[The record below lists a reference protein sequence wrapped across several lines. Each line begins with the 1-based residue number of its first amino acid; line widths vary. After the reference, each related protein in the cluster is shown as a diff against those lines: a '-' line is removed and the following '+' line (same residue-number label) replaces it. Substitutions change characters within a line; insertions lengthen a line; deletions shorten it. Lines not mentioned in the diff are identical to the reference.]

1 MNNNATYIDDLL
13 VKYLLGEATVDEIAL
28 VDAWLVAATENRA
41 YFNQF
46 REIWDQSKALAV
58 TSTADENAAWQLF
71 QNRIHIKPA
80 VVKPLNR
87 FVWMRIAALLILLA
101 GAGWLVYF
109 EFREKPAQLVTAQ
122 AANVVRID
130 TLPDGSVVTLN
141 KNSSITYPEKFK
153 TDTRSVTLKGE
164 AFFNVTPNKNK
175 PFQIQVNDVSIKVVG
190 TSFNVRSENG
200 STEVLVATGVVQVQ
214 RGNKT
219 VTLRPNEKTAI
230 QPQDS
235 VLVKTTETT
244 HLYNYYQSNEFVCD
258 NTPLWKL
265 VAVLNKA
272 YSAHIVIGKEELRN
286 LPLTTTFPNESLDQ
300 ILQVISL
307 TFNIK
312 VQRTSTAIILN

>member
-1 MNNNATYIDDLL
+1 LDNNATHIDDLL
-13 VKYLLGEATVDEIAL
+13 VKYLLHEATAEETDIVK
-28 VDAWLVAATENRA
+28 AWLVATAENQA

-46 REIWDQSKALAV
+46 REIWERSKALAV

-71 QNRIHIKPA
+71 QNRIHATPA
-80 VVKPLNR
+80 VVKRLTN
-87 FVWMRIAALLILLA
+87 FGWMRVAALVVIIASAGLLA
-101 GAGWLVYF
+101 YF
-109 EFREKPAQLVTAQ
+109 GLYEKPVQLLTTQ
-122 AANVVRID
+122 AINVVRID

-141 KNSSITYPEKFK
+141 KNSSITYLEKFEN
-153 TDTRSVTLKGE
+153 DVRSVALKGE
-164 AFFNVTPNKNK
+164 AFFNVMPNKK
-175 PFQIQVNDVSIKVVG
+175 QPFIIQVNDVMIKVIG
-190 TSFNVRSENG
+190 TSFNVRNENG
-200 STEVLVATGVVQVQ
+200 STEVIVATGGVQVQ
-214 RGNKT
+214 RGSKT
-219 VTLRPNEKTAI
+219 VTLRPNEKTTV

-235 VLVKTTETT
+235 VLVKTPEPT

-272 YSAHIVIGKEELRN
+272 YNAHIVIGREELRD

>member
-1 MNNNATYIDDLL
+1 MDTNATHIDDLL
-13 VKYLLGEATVDEIAL
+13 VKYLLHEAKAEETNTVEAWLEATA
-28 VDAWLVAATENRA
+28 ENQT

-46 REIWDQSKALAV
+46 REIWEQSKALAII
-58 TSTADENAAWQLF
+58 STTDENAAWQLF
-71 QNRIHIKPA
+71 QNRIQTKPA

-87 FVWMRIAALLILLA
+87 FVSMRVAALLILLA
-101 GAGWLVYF
+101 GVGLLAYF
-109 EFREKPAQLVTAQ
+109 GLKEKPAQLLTAQ
-122 AANVVRID
+122 SANVVRID

-164 AFFNVTPNKNK
+164 AFFNVTPNKMK
-175 PFQIQVNDVSIKVVG
+175 PFIIQINDVTIKVVG

-200 STEVLVATGVVQVQ
+200 STEVIVATGVVQVQ
-214 RGNKT
+214 RGSKM
-219 VTLRPNEKTAI
+219 VTLRPNEKTTV
-230 QPQDS
+230 QPRDS
-235 VLVKTTETT
+235 VLVEMPETT

-272 YSAHIVIGKEELRN
+272 YNANIVIGREELRD
-286 LPLTTTFPNESLDQ
+286 LPLTTTFSNESLEQ
-300 ILQVISL
+300 ILHILSL

-312 VQRTSTAIILN
+312 VQRTDTAIILN

>member
-1 MNNNATYIDDLL
+1 LNNNATHIDDLL
-13 VKYLLGEATVDEIAL
+13 VKYLLSEASVEEIATVE
-28 VDAWLVAATENRA
+28 VWLVAAENRA

-46 REIWDQSKALAV
+46 REIWDRSKALAV

-200 STEVLVATGVVQVQ
+200 STEVIVATGVVQVQ

>member
-1 MNNNATYIDDLL
+1 LNNNATYIDDLL

-200 STEVLVATGVVQVQ
+200 STEVIVATGVVQVQ
-214 RGNKT
+214 RGSKT